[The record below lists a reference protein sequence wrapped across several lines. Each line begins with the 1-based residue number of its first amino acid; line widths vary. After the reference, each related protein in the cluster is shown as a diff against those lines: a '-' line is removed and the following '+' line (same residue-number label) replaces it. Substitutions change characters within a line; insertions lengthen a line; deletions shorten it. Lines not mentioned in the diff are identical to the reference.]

1 MKMLEDYCELPR
13 ASTCWTSIE
22 MGVCSVEHYLP
33 DRVVCDGL
41 WVAIIIVNTAAAA
54 AGASSCLAWPSLCQ
68 HFAQKPGAALPFSEP
83 RKEAL

>member
-13 ASTCWTSIE
+13 KSTCWTSIE
-22 MGVCSVEHYLP
+22 MCVCSVERYLP

-41 WVAIIIVNTAAAA
+41 WVAIIIVITAAAA
-54 AGASSCLAWPSLCQ
+54 ADPSSCLAWPSLFQ
-68 HFAQKPGAALPFSEP
+68 HLTQKPGAALPLSEP